1 MLTVVELMSRLIFDL
16 ESFVDVADRLLGMPV
31 AWMELVKSPDL
42 DAEEVLGNTATFRN
56 LEEMMKNKLEK
67 EEELSLIHI

>member
-1 MLTVVELMSRLIFDL
+1 MSRLISDL

-42 DAEEVLGNTATFRN
+42 DAEEVLGNTATFH
-56 LEEMMKNKLEK
+56 KLEDMMTK
-67 EEELSLIHI
+67 IKFVIAF